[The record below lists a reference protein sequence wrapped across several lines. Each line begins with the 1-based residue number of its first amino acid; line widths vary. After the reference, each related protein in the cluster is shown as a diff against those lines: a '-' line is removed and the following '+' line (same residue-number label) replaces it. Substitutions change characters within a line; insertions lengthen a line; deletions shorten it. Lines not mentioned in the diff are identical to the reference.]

1 MAEIFNFKTLLLDGR
16 SLCEPYE
23 FTTDDED
30 TVTAKS
36 KSPGITF

>member
-23 FTTDDED
+23 FTTDED